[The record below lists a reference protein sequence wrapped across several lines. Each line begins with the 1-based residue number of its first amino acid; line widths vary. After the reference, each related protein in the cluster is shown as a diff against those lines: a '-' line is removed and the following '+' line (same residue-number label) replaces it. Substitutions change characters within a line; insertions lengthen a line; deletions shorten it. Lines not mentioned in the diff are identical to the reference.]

1 MRPRTLPMPPAAG
14 APAGQ
19 GALPRR
25 ALLAAAG
32 AFGAPALMPRA
43 ARAQDGYPSR
53 AVTIMVGFAPGGGA
67 DTIARLLG
75 QRLQQSLGQ
84 PVPVENRP
92 GGSGTIAVNT
102 VLRARPDGYT
112 FGVGTN
118 SSNAIVPQLMTP
130 PPYDVLKDQTPILHV
145 GYSPQVLT
153 VPASSPARDVQ
164 GFIAMVKAK
173 PGAINY
179 ASSGVATQQH
189 LAAEFFAKGIGG
201 SMTHVPYRGSGQA
214 ISDLIAGQVDV
225 NFDTLP
231 TVLPHVRQG
240 TLRALAVTTPQ
251 RVPWLPD
258 VPTLIEAGV
267 PEFDVV
273 TRYIVF
279 APAGLPAPLA
289 ERWAGMLNEAL
300 ADPQV
305 KTRMNEAGFVP
316 GGGTLASTAQLIRAE
331 QERFGALARAANI
344 RLE

>member
-1 MRPRTLPMPPAAG
+1 MRPRTMTPTRQDGPSRRTLLAASG
-14 APAGQ
+14 
-19 GALPRR
+19 
-25 ALLAAAG
+25 ALLA
-32 AFGAPALMPRA
+32 PALLPGR
-43 ARAQDGYPSR
+43 ARAQSQPAPAYPTR
-53 AVTIMVGFAPGGGA
+53 AVTFMVGFAPGGGA
-67 DTIARLLG
+67 DTITRLLG

-92 GGSGTIAVNT
+92 GGSGTIAATAVM
-102 VLRARPDGYT
+102 RAKPDGYT

-130 PPYDVLKDQTPILHV
+130 PPYDVLKDQTPILHL

-153 VPASSPARDVQ
+153 VPANSPARDVK
-164 GFIAMVKAK
+164 GFIEMVRAK
-173 PGAINY
+173 PGAMNY

-189 LAAEFFAKGIGG
+189 LAAELFARAIGG

-240 TLRALAVTTPQ
+240 TLRALAVTTPE
-251 RVPWLPD
+251 RVSWLPD
-258 VPTLIEAGV
+258 VPTLAESGV

-273 TRYIVF
+273 TRYIAF
-279 APAGLPAPLA
+279 GPAGLPQPLV
-289 ERWAGMLNEAL
+289 ERWVALLNEAL
-300 ADPQV
+300 DDPHV
-305 KTRMNEAGFVP
+305 KTRMNESGFVP
-316 GGGTLASTAQLIRAE
+316 GGGTAAGAAALVRSE
-331 QERFGALARAANI
+331 QERFGALARAVNV